1 MPFLND
7 IVASLN
13 TNWQNSSLKFIP
25 APKLQMYEITE
36 PMVEVKED
44 GDNTAQ
50 KRYPSIVTHDGEVKE
65 IMPDDRFHLLLYHR
79 LESISNSVD
88 PTKGYGGSAANLE
101 VANMSVMVFGFRD
114 KLRREAYWLEAALKD
129 GMPDT
134 LTTKDNHH
142 KLIQEARLKPGN
154 SSFDKMALL
163 GREFSEVELNFPNIL
178 VFEMKYRIESTW
190 KKGCF
195 TQINNCGCKAD

>member
-7 IVASLN
+7 IVSSLN
-13 TNWQNSSLKFIP
+13 KQWQQSSLRFIP
-25 APKLQMYEITE
+25 APKIQMHDISEAMI
-36 PMVEVKED
+36 EVKGD
-44 GDNTAQ
+44 GENQTQ
-50 KRYPSIVTHDGEVKE
+50 KRYPSTVTHDGEVQE
-65 IMPDDRFHLLLYHR
+65 IMPDDRFDLLLYHK
-79 LESISNSVD
+79 LESIQNTVD
-88 PTKGYGGSAANLE
+88 TSKGFGKDAANFE

-129 GMPDT
+129 GMPDM

-163 GREFSEVELNFPNIL
+163 AREFSEVELNFPNIL

-195 TQINNCGCKAD
+195 NQINNCGCNAD